1 MARIWV
7 SFSVKWLCAPRGP
20 ETELVFSLSW
30 FSRWWRGAGFFF
42 WSNGFALRAGQRQ
55 GGVFRLPPPYLWT
68 PLSPQRVKGCSPLT
82 IPKKWAPSKNAFSEA
97 ASIFPLRL
105 PLRGL
110 KGASSPFLVDPARRN
125 RWCFSGSLLTS
136 KENISLNANAL
147 CPAHR
152 RDNQLKE
159 KTSPALWPARSA
171 SHLTERKNLPHAA
184 GAPARSAS
192 LYRFATAISARFS
205 SRIRSSTVFTAVSTS
220 AFGMRAMSTAH
231 A

>member
-1 MARIWV
+1 MHSHEDLLTA
-7 SFSVKWLCAPRGP
+7 
-20 ETELVFSLSW
+20 FSLSAVLRLRRR
-30 FSRWWRGAGFFF
+30 FQAFAELYRQQRGNTSCGAANRR
-42 WSNGFALRAGQRQ
+42 SE
-55 GGVFRLPPPYLWT
+55 
-68 PLSPQRVKGCSPLT
+68 
-82 IPKKWAPSKNAFSEA
+82 KNAFSEA

-152 RDNQLKE
+152 RENQLKE
-159 KTSPALWPARSA
+159 KNSPALWPARSA
-171 SHLTERKNLPHAA
+171 S
-184 GAPARSAS
+184 
-192 LYRFATAISARFS
+192 LYLFATAISARFS